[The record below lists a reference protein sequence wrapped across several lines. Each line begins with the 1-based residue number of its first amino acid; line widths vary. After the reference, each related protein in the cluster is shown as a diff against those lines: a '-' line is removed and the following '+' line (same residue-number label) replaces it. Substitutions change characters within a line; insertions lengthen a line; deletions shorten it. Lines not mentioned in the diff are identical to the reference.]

1 MPTNPVHSKKVNS
14 DELDLGRI
22 FTALA
27 AKWYYFL
34 IALVLFVSLAVFY
47 LSVAVPTFEATSS
60 IMVKETLTGGQGA
73 SLDLI
78 SGDMFVKQTNVA
90 NVKSMLTSN
99 TVLNEVVNRLH
110 LLNTV
115 YDNSGFVGRPLY
127 KNSPIK
133 VDSAVLNKW
142 YYNTQKFYVKIL
154 DNNRFQLSFEYSG
167 SVLPDF
173 KYEKTHNFG
182 DFIKTTYFEFRVTRN
197 ENVPLQLETVSDYYF
212 VCEDMVTRTSD
223 ILTNITPS
231 SPDKTS
237 TIINLSYKDNVPQLS
252 VDVLNTISQ
261 VFLENELN
269 LKRGEATG
277 SLKFIE
283 KQLEETNAKL
293 KVIEDEL
300 TKYKSDNRITDLSDQ
315 GKNVSENISSIDRQK
330 YDTDANI
337 KNLENLYLT
346 VKNNTDL
353 NKISPSSI
361 GINDPSL
368 ESLIRDYQELVTK
381 IQGLETAVL
390 SPTPQ
395 LKAYKQQLDTKRSSL
410 LETINSI
417 KDQLVVT
424 SKGYQS
430 QINRLQGDISS
441 MPEKEKG
448 LIEIQ
453 RQRDVTQQLYQY
465 LLQKRQ
471 ETLIATQTAAAD
483 NRIQDNAVVGDKPV
497 APVKPL
503 ILAIAI
509 IMSFIV
515 PSIVIFIQNVSR
527 KTVSNRDDIDYGT
540 SIPVL
545 GIVGKMRGEDNNYVY
560 NNPKS
565 IVAECFRSLRT
576 NIQLAEARNEKKIL
590 MVTSTVAGEGK
601 SFTALNLAVMFAMQ
615 GNKTLLLGFD
625 FRKPRLFKELGLNN
639 DIGLSNYLNGKAT
652 IDQIIQ
658 PTPVEGMHLITAGP
672 IPDNPSELLAKDSMT
687 DFFKTVRERYDYII
701 VDTPPI
707 GVLSD
712 AYVIMKYSDM
722 NIYVIREGY
731 SKRNFISTLDD
742 LNAEGK
748 VWNMQIVLNA
758 AGLSKKFNANY
769 GHYHGYSGKYR
780 YYADNEEK
788 PGFFKRMFSRD

>member
-14 DELDLGRI
+14 DELDLGKI
-22 FTALA
+22 VTALA
-27 AKWYYFL
+27 AKWYYFI

-60 IMVKETLTGGQGA
+60 IMVKETLAGGQGA
-73 SLDLI
+73 SLDLM

-99 TVLNEVVNRLH
+99 TVLNEVINRLH

-115 YDNSGFVGRPLY
+115 YDNSGFIGRPLY
-127 KNSPIK
+127 RTSPII

-154 DNNRFQLSFEYSG
+154 DNKSFRLTFEYTG

-173 KYEKTHNFG
+173 EYEKVHNFG
-182 DFIKTTYFEFRVTRN
+182 DLIKTNYFQFTLMRN
-197 ENVPLQLETVSDYYF
+197 ESVPLQLETVSDYYF
-212 VCEDMVTRTSD
+212 ICEDMVTRTSD
-223 ILTNITPS
+223 ILNNITPS

-237 TIINLSYKDNVPQLS
+237 TIINLSYKDHVQQLS

-269 LKRGEATG
+269 LKRGEAVG
-277 SLKFIE
+277 SLKFVE

-293 KVIEDEL
+293 TGLEEEL
-300 TKYKSDNRITDLSDQ
+300 TKYKSENGITDLSTQ

-330 YDTDANI
+330 YDTDAKV
-337 KNLENLYLT
+337 KNLENLYAT
-346 VKNNTDL
+346 VKSNADL
-353 NKISPSSI
+353 SKISPSSI

-395 LKAYKQQLDTKRSSL
+395 LKAYKQQLETKRNSL

-417 KDQLVVT
+417 KDQLKVT
-424 SKGYQS
+424 AKGYQD

-465 LLQKRQ
+465 LLQKKQ
-471 ETLIATQTAAAD
+471 ETLIATQTASAD
-483 NRIQDNAVVGDKPV
+483 NRVQDGAVVGDKPV

-503 ILAIAI
+503 IIAIAI
-509 IMSFIV
+509 LMSFIV
-515 PSIVIFIQNVSR
+515 PSIIIFIQNVAR
-527 KTVSNRDDIDYGT
+527 KTVSNRDDIDYAT

-545 GIVGKMRGEDNNYVY
+545 GVIGKMRGDDNNFVY
-560 NNPKS
+560 HNPKS

-576 NIQLAEARNEKKIL
+576 NIQLAEVENEKKVL
-590 MVTSTVAGEGK
+590 MITSTVAGEGK
-601 SFTALNLAVMFAMQ
+601 SYTALNLAVMFAMQ
-615 GNKTLLLGFD
+615 SNKTLLLGFD
-625 FRKPRLFKELGLNN
+625 FRKPRLFKEFGLSN
-639 DIGLSNYLNGKAT
+639 DIGLSTYLNGKAT
-652 IDQIIQ
+652 IDQITQ
-658 PTPVEGMHLITAGP
+658 ATPVEGLDLITAGP
-672 IPDNPSELLAKDSMT
+672 IPDNPSELLARDSMT
-687 DFFKTVRERYDYII
+687 DFFKTVREHYDYII

-742 LNAEGK
+742 LNTEGK

-758 AGLSKKFNANY
+758 AGLSKSFNASY

-788 PGFFKRMFSRD
+788 PGFFKRMFNRE

>member
-34 IALVLFVSLAVFY
+34 IALVLFVSLALFY

-60 IMVKETLTGGQGA
+60 IMVKETLSGGQGA

-90 NVKSMLTSN
+90 NVKAMLTSN

-127 KNSPIK
+127 KTSPIK

-142 YYNTQKFYVKIL
+142 YYNSQKFYVKII
-154 DNNRFQLSFEYSG
+154 DNNRFQLNFEYTG

-173 KYEKTHNFG
+173 KYEKIHSFG
-182 DFIKTTYFEFRVTRN
+182 DLIKTTYFEFRVTRN
-197 ENVPLQLETVSDYYF
+197 EKVPLNLAVNSDYYF

-237 TIINLSYKDNVPQLS
+237 TIINLSYKDNVQQLS

-293 KVIEDEL
+293 KLIEEQL

-315 GKNVSENISSIDRQK
+315 GKNVTENIGSIDRQK
-330 YDTDANI
+330 YDTDAKV
-337 KNLENLYLT
+337 KNLENLYQT
-346 VKNNTDL
+346 VKNNSDL
-353 NKISPSSI
+353 SKISPSSI

-417 KDQLVVT
+417 KDQLAVT

-430 QINRLQGDISS
+430 QINRLQGDIAS

-509 IMSFIV
+509 MMSFIL
-515 PSIVIFIQNVSR
+515 PSIIIFVQNVSR

-545 GIVGKMRGEDNNYVY
+545 GVIGKMRGEDNNYVY

-576 NIQLAEARNEKKIL
+576 NIQLAESKNEKKIM

-615 GNKTLLLGFD
+615 SNKTLLLGFD
-625 FRKPRLFKELGLNN
+625 FRKPRLFKELGLENE
-639 DIGLSNYLNGKAT
+639 IGLSTYLNGKAT
-652 IDQIIQ
+652 IDQITQ
-658 PTPVEGMHLITAGP
+658 TTPVAGLDLITAGP
-672 IPDNPSELLAKDSMT
+672 IPDNPSELLARDSMT

-731 SKRNFISTLDD
+731 SKRNFIDTLDD

-788 PGFFKRMFSRD
+788 PGFLKRMFNRE